1 MGRSERLFAAQT
13 RSDDRGDDG
22 RHAVHDRAGARHLA
36 SAFAFLRLGRDR
48 LGRSD
53 GGSADGSAAATAAS
67 TAAAATGVTAIA
79 AAMESGFETGQQ
91 PRPLAAIVARIAG
104 VARSRSA
111 ASRSRRRAA
120 NRLSRSAARLLAA
133 AARIAAVVAL
143 EQGFD
148 AGAEA
153 RSLLATAICC
163 TTATAATATTTAAAA
178 NGSGHDRGLGRRS
191 SSRSAPRWWGR
202 RLARQPCRGQHE
214 IRGIHDN
221 SSWGRSV

>member
-1 MGRSERLFAAQT
+1 MFAAQA

-48 LGRSD
+48 LGRSN
-53 GGSADGSAAATAAS
+53 GGGAATTAATA
-67 TAAAATGVTAIA
+67 AAAATGVA
-79 AAMESGFETGQQ
+79 AVVATMESGFETGEQAGL
-91 PRPLAAIVARIAG
+91 LAAIVARIAG

-120 NRLSRSAARLLAA
+120 NRLGRSAARLLAA
-133 AARIAAVVAL
+133 IARIAAVVAL

-153 RSLLATAICC
+153 RLLLATAICC
-163 TTATAATATTTAAAA
+163 TTATAATTTTAAAA
-178 NGSGHDRGLGRRS
+178 NRSGHDRGLSRRS